1 MTLRLVK
8 DDDTPVTE
16 EGTTSSAKT
25 REPELS
31 DLERMMRDEYDKK
44 KQRTITMRAHNN
56 QSVTRQYRLKK

>member
-8 DDDTPVTE
+8 DDDTPVIE

-25 REPELS
+25 QEPLLS